1 MSTTHQPSGVFLKAD
16 TSSAFW
22 GMFSL
27 AFVILFVFA
36 LASSVLGVQ
45 WRSILPGAENAKG
58 VVGGVKAAVYTFMSY
73 IF

>member
-1 MSTTHQPSGVFLKAD
+1 MSTTHQPSDAFLKSNAN
-16 TSSAFW
+16 SAFW

>member
-1 MSTTHQPSGVFLKAD
+1 MAYTHQPSDVFMKVD

-58 VVGGVKAAVYTFMSY
+58 LVGGVKAAVYTFMSY

>member
-1 MSTTHQPSGVFLKAD
+1 
-16 TSSAFW
+16 
-22 GMFSL
+22 
-27 AFVILFVFA
+27 VILFVFA

-73 IF
+73 IFYEKRYVENLAFV